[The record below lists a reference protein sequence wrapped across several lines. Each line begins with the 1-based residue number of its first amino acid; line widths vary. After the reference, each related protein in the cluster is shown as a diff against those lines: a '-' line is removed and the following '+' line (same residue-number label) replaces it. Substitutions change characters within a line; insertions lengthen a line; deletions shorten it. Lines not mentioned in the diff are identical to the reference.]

1 LLVPV
6 AATAPQP
13 SAQVAA
19 RWLPPAPPDDASMT
33 ASATTVIGKST
44 LPLARIDPTI
54 SNQPRSVK
62 TITIHTGP
70 VQPASVA
77 PTPVLVPDAA
87 AAARP
92 STQFVARWLPSVPP
106 TDSSRT
112 VVASPEPTPI
122 VQSPAQAAPAAKLES
137 KKIEAAKLAGA
148 RVELAKIET
157 VNTSVNSQIAASSPK
172 APHAHDGWL
181 IQIGAFDRED
191 EAKQHLSMA
200 RLKIRDALATAHPL
214 TERVQQGDKVLYRAR
229 FTGFNKETAQ
239 AACRWLR
246 RSDTGCIALKDLN

>member
-1 LLVPV
+1 VVPGRTDS
-6 AATAPQP
+6 AFEPSLHQHRPLPWGNAILQGRDKGPKTTPEIQSTAC
-13 SAQVAA
+13 
-19 RWLPPAPPDDASMT
+19 RDKT
-33 ASATTVIGKST
+33 R
-44 LPLARIDPTI
+44 ARISANSGLFTK
-54 SNQPRSVK
+54 NR
-62 TITIHTGP
+62 
-70 VQPASVA
+70 
-77 PTPVLVPDAA
+77 
-87 AAARP
+87 
-92 STQFVARWLPSVPP
+92 
-106 TDSSRT
+106 
-112 VVASPEPTPI
+112 
-122 VQSPAQAAPAAKLES
+122 
-137 KKIEAAKLAGA
+137 
-148 RVELAKIET
+148 
-157 VNTSVNSQIAASSPK
+157 VNSQIAASAPK